1 MSRLFIATRGIGS
14 WRGRLASPDRQ
25 WKRRYS
31 AFETAVSWEHAS
43 QGKSGVPE
51 PVAKLFR
58 ESHFGDPLLIFAVA
72 EHKVELLGGNAASQ
86 CDLWAV
92 VKTSVGMCSLSVE
105 AKVNEAFGDDV
116 LENWLAAGKT
126 KQSGANRQKR
136 FEYVRAHLPP
146 SDGFHSVRYQL
157 LHRCAASV
165 IEAKRLGLTHAAF
178 VVQAFSAPDTS
189 FQDYAVFCRAMKIPA
204 TRGTMGTT
212 SVEAISLSVGWADCP
227 NASDADIAATV

>member
-31 AFETAVSWEHAS
+31 AFETAVSWERAS

-51 PVAKLFR
+51 PVAKMFR
-58 ESHFGDPLLIFAVA
+58 ESHFGNPLFLFAVA
-72 EHKVELLGGNAASQ
+72 EHKVELAGGNAAFQ

-92 VKTSVGMCSLSVE
+92 IYTSVGMCSLSVE
-105 AKVNEAFGDDV
+105 AKANEAFGDDV
-116 LENWLAAGKT
+116 LEKWLIAGKT
-126 KQSGANRQKR
+126 EQSRANREKR
-136 FEYVRAHLPP
+136 FEYVCAHLPS
-146 SDGFHSVRYQL
+146 SDGFHLVRYQI

-165 IEAKRLGLTHAAF
+165 IEAKRLALPHAAF
-178 VVQAFSAPDTS
+178 VVQAFDAPDKS
-189 FQDYAVFCRAMKIPA
+189 FEDYAVFCRAMKIPA
-204 TRGTMGTT
+204 KRGTLETT
-212 SVEAISLSVGWADCP
+212 SVEDISLSIGWADCQ